1 LTNEITSKSRKKP
14 GSEGQAIPSYSWEL
28 YSSGQRRIFLFVLFL
43 IGTSNFADRNVIG
56 VLLEPIKAEFGV
68 SDASLGL
75 LSGVSFAL
83 FYATLGLPV
92 AHWADRGDRRLII
105 TLALGIW
112 TVMTALCGLAQS
124 FWQLVLVRVGV
135 GAGEAG
141 AVPPAQSLIVD
152 YYSPDRR
159 GRAIG
164 IFMLSSTAGYVL
176 GIVIGGWIAE
186 AHGWRAA
193 FLFVGLP
200 GLVLAILARFVLKEP
215 RHLPQFSVAKRPQ
228 ESVIRVFRALY
239 LKSTYRRIVYGMVLY
254 YLVAYGALVFST
266 SFMMRVHGMTV
277 AEAGATFG
285 AISAIG
291 AVIGNLLGGNFAD
304 RLAKKDI
311 AWLARL
317 PGWGLLISLP
327 LYEAAFLAPST
338 WLMGICFFL
347 AGVLLNGVV
356 PPMYT
361 ALHAVCGSSSR
372 ALAVAIALFFA
383 NLIGLGLGPV
393 ITGLLSDGLAQTYG
407 PATGLRYALMVV
419 VLMFVPSSFF
429 MFRATRSMPAEVEN

>member
-1 LTNEITSKSRKKP
+1 M
-14 GSEGQAIPSYSWEL
+14 
-28 YSSGQRRIFLFVLFL
+28 LFL

-56 VLLEPIKAEFGV
+56 VLLEPIKAEFGI

-141 AVPPAQSLIVD
+141 AVPPAQSLIID

-164 IFMLSSTAGYVL
+164 IFMLSSTTGYVL

-200 GLVLAILARFVLKEP
+200 RLVLAILARFVLK
-215 RHLPQFSVAKRPQ
+215 
-228 ESVIRVFRALY
+228 
-239 LKSTYRRIVYGMVLY
+239 
-254 YLVAYGALVFST
+254 
-266 SFMMRVHGMTV
+266 
-277 AEAGATFG
+277 
-285 AISAIG
+285 
-291 AVIGNLLGGNFAD
+291 
-304 RLAKKDI
+304 
-311 AWLARL
+311 
-317 PGWGLLISLP
+317 
-327 LYEAAFLAPST
+327 
-338 WLMGICFFL
+338 
-347 AGVLLNGVV
+347 
-356 PPMYT
+356 
-361 ALHAVCGSSSR
+361 
-372 ALAVAIALFFA
+372 
-383 NLIGLGLGPV
+383 
-393 ITGLLSDGLAQTYG
+393 
-407 PATGLRYALMVV
+407 
-419 VLMFVPSSFF
+419 
-429 MFRATRSMPAEVEN
+429 